1 MLITGAAGYIGTRLT
16 QRVLTDPA
24 FAEATVTIVDTT
36 IRNQGSGP
44 RLRAVEGDLRD
55 PGVRREALG
64 SRPDIAFHLAG
75 ILGGT
80 AEANYALAREVN
92 VDATLSLFEDLRDEM
107 KPPRVVFTSSIAVF
121 GPLDAEG
128 VDDDTRASPHMFYGA
143 QKHMMEIALE
153 NFSARGSLDGLAL
166 RLPGIVARRGAD
178 ARMKAAFLSHLFYAV
193 EAGRDYTLPVSA
205 DGTSWLLSVPACVD
219 ALIHGALL
227 PRGLLAERRALT
239 LPALRVSMQQLA
251 DALSKHFQG
260 SVARIDYAPDLEL
273 ERQFARQPLL
283 VTALA
288 DELGFKHDG
297 TVEALVRRAIE
308 PQGPVSGQFAQRD
321 DR

>member
-1 MLITGAAGYIGTRLT
+1 
-16 QRVLTDPA
+16 LTDPA
-24 FAEATVTIVDTT
+24 FTDATFTAVDTA
-36 IRNQGSGP
+36 IRSPANDR

-64 SRPDIAFHLAG
+64 SRPDIVFHLAG
-75 ILGGT
+75 ILGGA
-80 AEANYALAREVN
+80 AEAHYALAREVN

-121 GPLDAEG
+121 GPLDAGG

-143 QKHMMEIALE
+143 QKRMMEIALE
-153 NFSARGSLDGLAL
+153 NFSARGWLDGLAL

-178 ARMKAAFLSHLFYAV
+178 ARMKAAFLSHLFYAI
-193 EAGRDYTLPVSA
+193 EAGRDYTLPVSP

-219 ALIHGALL
+219 ALVHAALL
-227 PRGLLAERRALT
+227 PRERLGERRALT
-239 LPALRVSMQQLA
+239 LPALRVSMQQLTN
-251 DALSKHFQG
+251 ALAKHFPG
-260 SVARIDYAPDLEL
+260 SSARIDHAPDLEL
-273 ERQFARQPLL
+273 ERQFARQPPL

-297 TVEALVRRAIE
+297 TVEALLRRAIE